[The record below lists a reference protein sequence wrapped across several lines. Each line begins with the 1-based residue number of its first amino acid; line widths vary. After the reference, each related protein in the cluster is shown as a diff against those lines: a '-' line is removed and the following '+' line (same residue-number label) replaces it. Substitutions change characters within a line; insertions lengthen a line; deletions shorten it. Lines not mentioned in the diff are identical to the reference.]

1 MILFKLIK
9 NNEKIGEGVQFEN
22 GSVVVRMMNS
32 TSIIIWDNIKDA
44 EKEYKNIEIKYTD
57 MDLMEKLKKY
67 FLKE

>member
-22 GSVVVRMMNS
+22 GTVVVRMMNS
-32 TSIIIWDNIKDA
+32 QSLIIWDNIKDA

-67 FLKE
+67 FLKD